1 MKKSSTTVGES
12 PSLQIDAKIRELNDW
27 RGETLSHV
35 RTLVKQAD
43 PLSTEEFKWR
53 GAPVWSHDGDL
64 CLAMEFKD
72 KVKVTFPWG
81 AMLPDPDKLFNN
93 ELEGKQWRA
102 IDIYENDKINEKAL
116 KALVRA
122 AVDFNYYKA
131 SAKPAAKSRTRKA
144 V

>member
-1 MKKSSTTVGES
+1 MTAKTNDES
-12 PSLQIDAKIRELNDW
+12 PSRQIDAKIKGLGDW
-27 RGETLSHV
+27 RGKTLSHL
-35 RTLVKQAD
+35 RTLIKQAD
-43 PLSTEEFKWR
+43 PIATEDIKWR
-53 GAPVWSHDGDL
+53 GAVVWSHDGNF

-102 IDIYENDKINEKAL
+102 IDIYENDKINEKGL

-122 AVDFNYYKA
+122 AVDFNHTKVG
-131 SAKPAAKSRTRKA
+131 AKPAAKARTRKA

>member
-1 MKKSSTTVGES
+1 MTATE
-12 PSLQIDAKIRELNDW
+12 QIDEMIAGLTDW
-27 RGETLSHV
+27 RGPAFARIRKIILT
-35 RTLVKQAD
+35 AD
-43 PLSTEEFKWR
+43 PVITEEVKWR
-53 GAPVWSHDGDL
+53 GAPVWSHDGNL
-64 CLAMEFKD
+64 CLAVAFKD

-102 IDIYENDKINEKAL
+102 IDIFEDDKIKEKAL

-122 AVDFNYYKA
+122 AVDFNHNQA
-131 SAKPAAKSRTRKA
+131 SAKPATKSRTRKA